1 VALDVATRER
11 AGGASDERAGETVAG
26 HGMADKRAA
35 DSADDRAGGAAMVVA
50 AGGVMAVGA
59 MATGVGRGR
68 NRESGQGDGNSRQC
82 EKKLAH
88 GNLLILEDR

>member
-1 VALDVATRER
+1 MAFDVATRER
-11 AGGASDERAGETVAG
+11 AGGASDEWAGKTVAG

-35 DSADDRAGGAAMVVA
+35 DSADDRAGRAAMVMA

-59 MATGVGRGR
+59 VAAGVGGGR
-68 NRESGQGDGNSRQC
+68 NRQGGQGDGNSRQC

-88 GNLLILEDR
+88 GIS